1 MERDE
6 SGWVEGWRGMRVDGW
21 KDGEG
26 WEWTGGRMERDESG
40 WVEGWRGMRVDG
52 WKDGEG

>member
-1 MERDE
+1 MERDGSGWVEGWRDE

-26 WEWTGGRMERDESG
+26 
-40 WVEGWRGMRVDG
+40 
-52 WKDGEG
+52 

>member
-6 SGWVEGWRGMRVDGW
+6 WTGGRIEKDGSGWVEGWRGMGVDGW

-26 WEWTGGRMERDESG
+26 
-40 WVEGWRGMRVDG
+40 
-52 WKDGEG
+52 

>member
-6 SGWVEGWRGMRVDGW
+6 SGRVEGWRGMKVDGWKDGGMRVDGW

-26 WEWTGGRMERDESG
+26 
-40 WVEGWRGMRVDG
+40 
-52 WKDGEG
+52 